1 MSRYF
6 GDQLR
11 RLRLE
16 QGLTQR
22 DLAAAVG
29 LSQAQISLHEKG
41 EDLPAPAV
49 RAKYA
54 HALGISA
61 EDLEEMIDRGRLKE
75 FLRAS
80 GTLSEEAKRSIEDYV
95 DFAWNRDREARG
107 QQRRQGEVGKDE
119 GSGDAKGL
127 QE

>member
-107 QQRRQGEVGKDE
+107 QQRRQGEVGKGE